1 MLLEDYCSL
10 ISSLIFN
17 IVYIPQIYR
26 VVKLKESKSLSI
38 YYLLLL
44 LTSYCFFI
52 YMAYKKDLK
61 FQFFGTLLQVIF
73 LLILISYKIKHTYY
87 PKEVTI
93 NDRFSPVN
101 YH

>member
-26 VVKLKESKSLSI
+26 VVKLKESKSLSL

-44 LTSYCFFI
+44 LQSYGFFLCF
-52 YMAYKKDLK
+52 AYKKDLK
-61 FQFFGTLLQVIF
+61 IQFFGTILQVLFLFVLIF
-73 LLILISYKIKHTYY
+73 YKIKHTCY
-87 PKEVTI
+87 PEREMSNRLSPI
-93 NDRFSPVN
+93 NS
-101 YH
+101 H

>member
-26 VVKLKESKSLSI
+26 VVKLKESKSLSL

-52 YMAYKKDLK
+52 YFVYKKELL
-61 FQFFGTLLQVIF
+61 FQFFGTILQTIF
-73 LLILISYKIKHTYY
+73 LSILIFYKIKHTYY
-87 PKEVTI
+87 PGVHQEPL
-93 NDRFSPVN
+93 SS
-101 YH
+101 